1 MKALTTTLSA
11 LVLLGVATSQA
22 GTTAN
27 QAGISSGFF
36 YNGQEYWF
44 EGSAELRPY
53 DKVQEAA
60 VGYKGGALFQGG
72 SGGSNGEVAVDSN
85 MSGDTDPL
93 MFFSGNASNST
104 GGPVGY
110 GFGFFAPI
118 VVPLGTTH
126 LAISLSYGQTLS
138 DGDGAGATSTPS
150 AVFTASG
157 GVGFSDYVFA
167 GGAIVN
173 PASGIP
179 DTDTFPFP
187 TDSIIIPYSGEAVMN
202 VTVGFTL
209 DSFASSGFSGTLL
222 VTPITRVPDAGSS
235 LMLLGFGLAG
245 MAALRRKVS

>member
-1 MKALTTTLSA
+1 MKALSTTLSA

-22 GTTAN
+22 GSTAN
-27 QAGISSGFF
+27 TAGISSGFTL
-36 YNGQEYWF
+36 NGEQF
-44 EGSAELRPY
+44 LFNGSVELRPY
-53 DKVQEAA
+53 DEVQEAA
-60 VGYKGGALFQGG
+60 VGYKGGALFSGG
-72 SGGSNGEVAVDSN
+72 SGGSSGGVSVDSN

-110 GFGFFAPI
+110 VYGFFAPM
-118 VVPLGTTH
+118 VVPGGTTH

-138 DGDGAGATSTPS
+138 DGDGGGATSTPTG
-150 AVFTASG
+150 AFTASG
-157 GVGFSDYVFA
+157 GVGLSDYVFA
-167 GGAIVN
+167 GGAIAN
-173 PASGIP
+173 PADGIP

-202 VTVGFTL
+202 VSVAFML